1 MISYG
6 WISYSDRVT
15 HKNPPDDV
23 VRYLLTRA
31 ETIAVV
37 GASSKPERSSHGI
50 MRRLLS
56 LGYRVVPVT
65 PNENEVLGQRAYASV
80 RDVPFP
86 IDIVDVFRRADA
98 VLPIADD
105 AIAAGAKVLWLQQG
119 VINEEAAER
128 ARNAG
133 LTVLMDSCIAVMHST
148 LAVPKK

>member
-1 MISYG
+1 M
-6 WISYSDRVT
+6 ISYSDCVT
-15 HKNPPDDV
+15 HKNPTDDV
-23 VRYLLTRA
+23 VRDVLTRA
-31 ETIAVV
+31 ATIAVV

-65 PNENEVLGQRAYASV
+65 PNETEVLGQRAYASV

-86 IDIVDVFRRADA
+86 IDIVDVFRRSDT

-105 AIAAGAKVLWLQQG
+105 AIAAGAQVLWLQQG